1 MTHQEIIGSNIKAYR
16 ERMRLTQ
23 EDVAGY
29 LKIQREMVSY
39 YENGTREV
47 PMDSLKKLSDLFGA
61 ELHDLM
67 EENASM
73 STANIAFA
81 FRAEGLSAED
91 LNVISDFKKI
101 VRNYLKISDLREKN
115 ER

>member
-16 ERMRLTQ
+16 EHMRLTQ
-23 EDVAGY
+23 EDVAGF

-39 YENGTREV
+39 YENGAREV
-47 PMDSLKKLSDLFGA
+47 PMDNLKRLSELFGI
-61 ELHDLM
+61 ELYDLM
-67 EENASM
+67 EEYAAM

-81 FRAEGLSAED
+81 FRAEGLNAED
-91 LNVISDFKKI
+91 LEVVSDFKKI
-101 VRNYLKISDLREKN
+101 VRNYLKISELKDKN